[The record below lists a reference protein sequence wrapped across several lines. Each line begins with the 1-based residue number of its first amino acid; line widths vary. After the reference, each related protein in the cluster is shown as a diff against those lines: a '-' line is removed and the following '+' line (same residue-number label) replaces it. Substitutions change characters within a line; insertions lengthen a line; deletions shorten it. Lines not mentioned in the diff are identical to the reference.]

1 MDSSHL
7 TFYPFFGLTIH
18 FLQAKN
24 VFTFSFIRDCP
35 HFLYD
40 FRLSF
45 YIYNG
50 LLGQVNMK
58 AVHDNQVTNTTPTS
72 LIAY

>member
-24 VFTFSFIRDCP
+24 VFTSLFIRDCP
-35 HFLYD
+35 HFLKD
-40 FRLSF
+40 FHLSF

-58 AVHDNQVTNTTPTS
+58 GVHDNQVISTKLTS
-72 LIAY
+72 LIA